1 MALITLTN
9 DFHHSSV
16 NLRCEVLSRIHN
28 VATAYPN
35 AAQIKR
41 AKKALCGVDGC
52 CCSNAAGIR
61 GRQETSCGK
70 QLGVNLD
77 AAAAANAGYNSKGT
91 R

>member
-1 MALITLTN
+1 MTLITLTN

-16 NLRCEVLSRIHN
+16 NLRCEVLSHIHN

-41 AKKALCGVDGC
+41 AKKVLCGVDGC

-61 GRQETSCGK
+61 GRQETSYGK
-70 QLGVNLD
+70 KLEVDLTAD
-77 AAAAANAGYNSKGT
+77 AAAKAGYTKGT